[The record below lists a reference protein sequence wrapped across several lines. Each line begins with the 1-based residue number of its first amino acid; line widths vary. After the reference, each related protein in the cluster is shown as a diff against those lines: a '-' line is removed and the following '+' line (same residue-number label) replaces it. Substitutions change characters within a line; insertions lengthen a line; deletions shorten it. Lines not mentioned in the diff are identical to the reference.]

1 MLTLRWPVRPEPPNP
16 EAGATNGRLLHVSN
30 RQFWGCLAVSL
41 TVFVFA
47 TGPLWRHA
55 SDIGRLDTAIY
66 WSYGIIPLLIGGCLL
81 WSRRFHV
88 RGFLLDTL
96 ALTVTKYVLTASVAI
111 ILWATGGDPQ
121 RVAAAPHP
129 AVAAAKESAATPTV
143 LDPART
149 GRLSV
154 EVVDAAGRPVAG
166 AHAYV
171 ARGLEGFVFA
181 PPRAPV
187 TLVNDGSGVT
197 PALAVAQT
205 GQPIEGR
212 STDGRL
218 HTLVVRREGA
228 ALFNV
233 PLLSSGAPTLVHPT
247 DASGLATVRCNVH
260 PNGEKESLVLL
271 VTNPFHGR
279 TDASGEVSWTG
290 VPAGSLV
297 VAAILD
303 DGRSSREATVEIGAG
318 ATAHARLVVSGP

>member
-1 MLTLRWPVRPEPPNP
+1 VRPEPPNP
-16 EAGATNGRLLHVSN
+16 EAAARDGRLLHVSN
-30 RQFWGCLAVSL
+30 RQFWGCLTVSL
-41 TVFVFA
+41 AVFVFA

-96 ALTVTKYVLTASVAI
+96 ALTVTKYVVTASVAI
-111 ILWATGGDPQ
+111 ALWAAGGDPQ
-121 RVAAAPHP
+121 HVAAPPRQAI
-129 AVAAAKESAATPTV
+129 AAANESAPTPTV
-143 LDPART
+143 IDPART
-149 GRLSV
+149 GRLAV
-154 EVVDAAGRPVAG
+154 EVVDDAGRPVAG

-171 ARGLEGFVFA
+171 VRGLEGFVFA
-181 PPRAPV
+181 PPAERV

-197 PALAVAQT
+197 PALAVVQT

-233 PLLSSGAPTLVHPT
+233 PLLSSGAPTLVHPADT
-247 DASGLATVRCNVH
+247 SGLAMVRCNVH
-260 PNGEKESLVLL
+260 PNAEKESHVLL
-271 VTNPFHGR
+271 VTNPFHGW
-279 TDASGEVSWTG
+279 TDAAGEVSWTG
-290 VPAGSLV
+290 VPASTLV
-297 VAAILD
+297 VAAVLD
-303 DGRSSREATVEIGAG
+303 DGTVSREATVDVGIGA
-318 ATAHARLVVSGP
+318 TVHARLVVSSP